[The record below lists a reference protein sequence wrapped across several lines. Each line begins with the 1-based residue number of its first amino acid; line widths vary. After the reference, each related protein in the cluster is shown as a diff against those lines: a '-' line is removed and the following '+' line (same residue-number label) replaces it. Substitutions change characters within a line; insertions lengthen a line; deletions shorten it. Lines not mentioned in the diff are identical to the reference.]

1 MAKPIPA
8 NPILTGEAAKW
19 FRRYLANAK
28 PSPAKEKEHEETMKT
43 FKWPV
48 R

>member
-1 MAKPIPA
+1 MAKPILG

-19 FRRYLANAK
+19 LRGYLAAAK
-28 PSPAKEKEHEETMKT
+28 PSSAKQKEHEEALKQ

-48 R
+48 K